1 MFSFIKQY
9 TEKIEGANMYAMFS
23 LLVFVIFFIVL
34 LIAVKK
40 MSKKKI
46 DILSALPFDD
56 SEIIN
61 SNSK

>member
-9 TEKIEGANMYAMFS
+9 TEKIEGANMYALFS
-23 LLVFVIFFIVL
+23 LLVFVLFFIVL
-34 LIAVKK
+34 LIAVKR

-46 DILSALPFDD
+46 DELSALPFDD

-61 SNSK
+61 SKSK